1 MATPWWEFWA
11 VEMLM
16 RIVVCA
22 VAVAPRPNARPRP
35 RAKRRNDLVEGRGNG
50 RVDGMAVPVNLGGD
64 ESGPIAWA
72 MQTRWRKPR
81 PGRDYGGAAWPR
93 ASGFVPGAR
102 KSARNRFILCW
113 NVAGA
118 CHSSTCCSRM
128 GGEWVVLAVRRRA
141 GPIDAVAMPEPKSP
155 ASLSA
160 RLAAARLANA
170 VLAPGQGLDPLAA
183 GMWPAVPGR
192 PGTAHARVS
201 SPSEAT
207 PAGARGQCSL
217 QAAPRHQPPK

>member
-22 VAVAPRPNARPRP
+22 AAVAPRPNARPRP
-35 RAKRRNDLVEGRGNG
+35 RARRRNDLDEGRGNG
-50 RVDGMAVPVNLGGD
+50 RVDGMAVPVNFGRD

-93 ASGFVPGAR
+93 PPGLCREPGNPLEIGSSGVGMSR
-102 KSARNRFILCW
+102 W

-118 CHSSTCCSRM
+118 CDSSTCYRPAAL
-128 GGEWVVLAVRRRA
+128 EWVVLAARRRA
-141 GPIDAVAMPEPKSP
+141 DRG
-155 ASLSA
+155 
-160 RLAAARLANA
+160 RGAARAETNGILER
-170 VLAPGQGLDPLAA
+170 
-183 GMWPAVPGR
+183 R
-192 PGTAHARVS
+192 P
-201 SPSEAT
+201 PSKGT
-207 PAGARGQCSL
+207 PAGACGQCPL
-217 QAAPRHQPPK
+217 HAAPRHQPPR